1 MDMPHASFEAGTL
14 PARWTPESPDCA
26 RVPPFAAHEYN
37 HTFVII
43 RQSGCAH
50 FEKPFLYLLFGSTQ
64 AMLVDTG
71 AEGGDLWPVVDGQLR
86 RDAARRGRPPLPL
99 LVVHSHNHSDH
110 VANDGALAQQPG
122 VRVIGTS
129 VQTVAEFFGI
139 ERWPNDVGAIDL
151 GHRVLD
157 IVPIPGHEVS
167 SIAMY
172 DRTTGILLSGDTLYP
187 GRLYVRDA
195 AAFRDSIDRLV
206 DFTATRPVTHI
217 LGGHIENARTPFLDY
232 PEGTMFQPDEHALEL
247 GRAHLLEL
255 QDGLRHMG
263 DPLPRRAFR
272 DFTIW
277 PVPPG
282 K

>member
-1 MDMPHASFEAGTL
+1 MATSDARLEAGTL
-14 PARWTPESPDCA
+14 PARWTPESPEGA
-26 RVPPFAAHEYN
+26 GVPPFAAHEYN
-37 HTFVII
+37 PTFVII

-50 FEKPFLYLLFGSTQ
+50 FEKPFLYLFFGSTH

-71 AEGGDLWPVVDGQLR
+71 ANGGELWPVVDEQLR
-86 RDAARRGRPPLPL
+86 RDATRRGRPPLPL

-110 VANDGALAQQPG
+110 VANDGALARQPG

-129 VQTVAEFFGI
+129 VQAVAEFFGI
-139 ERWPNDVGAIDL
+139 NAWPTGAGEIDL
-151 GHRVLD
+151 GNRMLD
-157 IVPIPGHEVS
+157 IVPSPGHEAA
-167 SIAMY
+167 SIAIY

-206 DFTATRPVTHI
+206 DFTATRPVAHI

-232 PEGTMFQPDEHALEL
+232 PEGTTFQPDEHALEL

-255 QDGLRHMG
+255 QDGLRQMG

-282 K
+282 Q